1 MEQPLA
7 PPQSVLDAFNI
18 HHSPQPLSGGRGLC
32 FFAGDVVL
40 RPVDETTE
48 AEWLGDL
55 LLKLSNLS
63 SPEYRVSRPLLPGTA
78 SLSPPHRFIT
88 NGWTASSFLSG
99 KDGPKN
105 KWSQLFNASRAFHRD
120 LKELVQEPPAFIGSR
135 THRWAQ
141 ADRITWE
148 EQRLEDTL
156 EVNYSVLERI
166 SGYLARLERFKKP
179 LSKDNL
185 ACQLIHADL
194 TGNVLFDVENQALS
208 PAIIDLS
215 LHWRPV
221 EFAEA
226 IVVADGITWFGEGP
240 ELIRLFGTD
249 SFRLQILVRALYWR
263 ILTFA
268 IQSDLPWLEAHLPSM
283 DFDQAVRLVSECF
296 ASTC

>member
-1 MEQPLA
+1 MEEPLA

-18 HHSPQPLSGGRGLC
+18 HHSLEPLSGGRGLC
-32 FFAGDVVL
+32 FFAGDVIL
-40 RPVDETTE
+40 RPVDEATE

-63 SPEYRVSRPLLPGTA
+63 NPEYRVSRPLLLETA
-78 SLSPPHRFIT
+78 SLSPPHRFIE
-88 NGWTASSFLSG
+88 NDWTASFFLPG

-105 KWSQLFNASRAFHRD
+105 KWSQLFDASRAFHRD
-120 LKELVQEPPAFIGSR
+120 LKELVPEPPAFIGSR

-148 EQRLEDTL
+148 EQRLEDTPD
-156 EVNYSVLERI
+156 VNHSVLERI
-166 SGYLARLERFKKP
+166 SGYLARLGRFKKP
-179 LSKDNL
+179 LSKDTL

-194 TGNVLFDVENQALS
+194 TGNVLFDVEDQDLS

-215 LHWRPV
+215 LYWRPV

-226 IVVADGITWFGEGP
+226 VVVADGIICFGEGP
-240 ELIRLFGTD
+240 ELIHLFGTD
-249 SFRLQILVRALYWR
+249 GIRLQILVRALYWR

-268 IQSDLPWLEAHLPSM
+268 IQSDLPWLEAHLPRM
-283 DFDQAVRLVSECF
+283 DFDRAVRLVSECF